1 MNNKNKVLDSIME
14 TVCLYYNVDEKD
26 VLSKSRLFELVTARH
41 MFCILARRHTSSSY
55 IYIGKYINRD
65 HATVIHGENKINTLY
80 TVDKDTRRELNTLEM
95 LIIGPA
101 AYSSNINSVELEPNT
116 QTKNVLAI
124 TWQDGTVTY
133 RDSDNK
139 TITNKIRLQNDIN
152 FEIYK

>member
-1 MNNKNKVLDSIME
+1 
-14 TVCLYYNVDEKD
+14 
-26 VLSKSRLFELVTARH
+26 
-41 MFCILARRHTSSSY
+41 
-55 IYIGKYINRD
+55 
-65 HATVIHGENKINTLY
+65 
-80 TVDKDTRRELNTLEM
+80 M